1 MNAHWRTPAGL
12 HTASVRLPV
21 EGEMPAFDGATG
33 WLNSPP
39 LTPAGLRGKVVLAGF
54 WTYTCINWL
63 RQLPYLRAWAAK
75 YADHG
80 LVVLGVH
87 TPEFAFEHNPDNVRQ
102 ATKDMGIAYPV
113 ALDND
118 YAIWRAFAN
127 HYWPAL
133 YFVDA
138 EGRIRHH
145 HFGEGE
151 YQQSEMI
158 IQHLLAQA
166 GSGDIGPELVSVDAQ
181 GIEAPAD
188 WATLRSPENYTSY
201 ERTENFAS
209 PGGVRPGQRHS
220 YAAPARLGLNDW
232 ALSGDWTMEEQATLN
247 TPDGRIVCRFHAHD
261 LNCVLGPA
269 GPGTSVRF
277 RVLIDGQP
285 PGADRGTD
293 VDDQGYGEVVQQRL
307 YQLIRQRGPITDRTF
322 EIVFADPGVQ
332 AYVFT
337 FG

>member
-1 MNAHWRTPAGL
+1 
-12 HTASVRLPV
+12 
-21 EGEMPAFDGATG
+21 
-33 WLNSPP
+33 
-39 LTPAGLRGKVVLAGF
+39 
-54 WTYTCINWL
+54 
-63 RQLPYLRAWAAK
+63 
-75 YADHG
+75 
-80 LVVLGVH
+80 
-87 TPEFAFEHNPDNVRQ
+87 
-102 ATKDMGIAYPV
+102 
-113 ALDND
+113 
-118 YAIWRAFAN
+118 
-127 HYWPAL
+127 
-133 YFVDA
+133 
-138 EGRIRHH
+138 
-145 HFGEGE
+145 
-151 YQQSEMI
+151 MI
-158 IQHLLAQA
+158 IQHLLAEA

-269 GPGTSVRF
+269 GPGISVRF

-307 YQLIRQRGPITDRTF
+307 YQLVRQRGPITDRTF

>member
-1 MNAHWRTPAGL
+1 M
-12 HTASVRLPV
+12 
-21 EGEMPAFDGATG
+21 
-33 WLNSPP
+33 
-39 LTPAGLRGKVVLAGF
+39 
-54 WTYTCINWL
+54 I
-63 RQLPYLRAWAAK
+63 
-75 YADHG
+75 
-80 LVVLGVH
+80 GVH

-102 ATKDMGIAYPV
+102 AAKDMGIAYPV

-118 YAIWRAFAN
+118 YAVWRAFAN

-151 YQQSEMI
+151 YEQSEMV
-158 IQHLLAQA
+158 IQHLLAEA

-220 YAAPARLGLNDW
+220 YTAPARLGLNDW

-247 TPDGRIVCRFHAHD
+247 TPSGRIVCRFHARD
-261 LNCVLGPA
+261 LNLVLGPA

-293 VDDQGYGEVVQQRL
+293 VDDQGHGKVVQQRL
-307 YQLIRQRGPITDRTF
+307 YQLIRAARPHHRPHLRDRLPRPGSPGLRVHLRLIGHQAQLVRHDDIITLNIQLTTSAGEIGQPRAGGRMPAWARCGCIGFF
-322 EIVFADPGVQ
+322 ELADHSWGQ
-332 AYVFT
+332 H
-337 FG
+337 G